1 MCTDH
6 DFQVSLLENN
16 DKELNV
22 GHLIPRRFCPQ
33 PSQAKQN
40 QQQELITAVEVSKV
54 TAAPVSKASS
64 PGLESARP
72 KASSPVS
79 GSPRSKSSS
88 PGPESP
94 RPKTEGEA
102 EFSTVY
108 ESLQKKMAD
117 FESSVATQGQLLDSD
132 FTDNIEANIEVC
144 GGRPNRLLTV
154 LHNVGSDCSPSGIML
169 DQTVHR
175 LAYCWI
181 RPLTVWHTVVSDC
194 SPSGIMLDQTVH
206 RLA

>member
-1 MCTDH
+1 MLAIL
-6 DFQVSLLENN
+6 F
-16 DKELNV
+16 
-22 GHLIPRRFCPQ
+22 PRRVCPH

-40 QQQELITAVEVSKV
+40 QQQELV

-117 FESSVATQGQLLDSD
+117 FESNIATQGQLLDSD

-144 GGRPNRLLTV
+144 GGHPNRLLTV
-154 LHNVGSDCSPSGIML
+154 WHIML

-175 LAYCWI
+175 LA
-181 RPLTVWHTVVSDC
+181 
-194 SPSGIMLDQTVH
+194 
-206 RLA
+206 